1 MVFNASKNA
10 WLDSKDTG
18 SHAWWNHKA
27 TPGHNAISSALQSGA
42 VVSRV
47 CGYGAGR
54 CRRSCQRER
63 ARVSLPYG
71 SVPVPPR
78 EPGIRAL

>member
-47 CGYGAGR
+47 CGYGAG
-54 CRRSCQRER
+54 
-63 ARVSLPYG
+63 
-71 SVPVPPR
+71 
-78 EPGIRAL
+78 